1 MGCGNSKNVQ
11 IGQENQKDG
20 LKTEENKKSQE
31 KDNSVN
37 FLLTSYNK
45 RSIIKLNLKIKNE

>member
-20 LKTEENKKSQE
+20 LKTEENKKS
-31 KDNSVN
+31 
-37 FLLTSYNK
+37 
-45 RSIIKLNLKIKNE
+45 